1 MIIDN
6 LLQTELLYKYRNS
19 ENKIILLD
27 YDGTLVEYKPKPDQA
42 IPTEF
47 LLNLLGRLSEKQG
60 TKVIIISG
68 RDHREIETFLG
79 DLPIDIIA
87 EHGAMLKENGIW
99 NYQASHDLRW
109 KDIIKPMMYRMSL
122 KCSESFV
129 EDKHS
134 SLAWHYRKAGQN
146 SGYEYSRELIKMA
159 EKSAEPLGLKI
170 LDGNMVVEIMN
181 KAIGK
186 GIAVKK
192 FLTGKEYDFILSV
205 GDDATDEEMFEFLL
219 NNSNAIT
226 IKVGNGDTYAKNKVA
241 DINEVIMLL
250 KKLSL

>member
-6 LLQTELLYKYRNS
+6 LLQNELLYKYRNS
-19 ENKIILLD
+19 EKKIILLD

-42 IPTEF
+42 IPTKY

-60 TKVIIISG
+60 TEVIIISG
-68 RDHREIETFLG
+68 RDHQEIETFLG

-87 EHGAMLKENGIW
+87 EHGAMLKEHGIW
-99 NYQASHDLRW
+99 NYQAPDDSGW
-109 KDIIKPMMYRMSL
+109 KDIIKPMMQQMSL

-129 EDKHS
+129 EDKHF
-134 SLAWHYRKAGQN
+134 SLAWHYRKAGQD

-159 EKSAEPLGLKI
+159 EKFTETLGLKI

-186 GIAVKK
+186 GIAVKR
-192 FLTGKEYDFILSV
+192 LMARGKYDFILSI
-205 GDDATDEEMFEFLL
+205 GDDVTDEEMFEYFQH
-219 NNSNAIT
+219 NPNAIT
-226 IKVGNGDTYAKNKVA
+226 IKVGNGKTYAKNKVA
-241 DINEVIMLL
+241 DINDVILLL
-250 KKLSL
+250 KKLSQ